1 MSLTIEVEPSTN
13 TAVYNPVRFE
23 FSSDVTSDY
32 TIGIE
37 LEVDGSVGNNNG
49 YLELGFVD
57 SPSLLVGDFVKIS
70 QNGGIDAYSGV
81 WLVTSVVANT
91 ITINAPFVG
100 TGTSQIWLYKYIRNY
115 NAVIRVFGFNYCD
128 NGFEELAKL
137 TLKPTFVLGYCYFIV
152 DIADILK
159 DYNSE
164 CNVVTDVISGDLFPL
179 ISPPIIQNNLKSY
192 IRYYI
197 SYAEGFD
204 NPVGNDTEY
213 EETEPIDL

>member
-204 NPVGNDTEY
+204 NPVGNEAQY
-213 EETEPIDL
+213 EETTPSDL